1 MNARLALAG
10 LLVPVALSGC
20 GSESAPADAVP
31 ALATQ
36 LDAVE
41 AAIDAGDFAKV
52 RAALERLVARTA
64 RAELAGEISGEEA
77 DRIREAARDVLAEL
91 PAAE

>member
-20 GSESAPADAVP
+20 GSETAPADDVP

-41 AAIDAGDFAKV
+41 AAIEAGDYDKV
-52 RAALERLVARTA
+52 RAALDRLVARTS
-64 RAELAGEISGEEA
+64 RAELAAEISGEEA
-77 DRIREAARDVLAEL
+77 DRIREAARELLAEL
-91 PAAE
+91 PAEE